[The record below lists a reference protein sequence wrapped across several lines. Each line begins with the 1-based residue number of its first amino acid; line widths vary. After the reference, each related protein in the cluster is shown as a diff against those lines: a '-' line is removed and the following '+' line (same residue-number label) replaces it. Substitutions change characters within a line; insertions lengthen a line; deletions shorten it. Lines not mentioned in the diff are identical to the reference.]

1 MDNTQPTQRKHM
13 TEQTLF
19 TYMDSP
25 IGQVLLARNAVGL
38 THINFQEGND
48 HILDIAVLEK
58 TGWQRDDDQFDDA
71 ASQLTEYFAGERKE
85 FDLPLAPA
93 GTPFQQKV
101 WAELCRIHFGKTISY
116 GELAQRI
123 GQPTAARAVGSAN
136 GKNPLPVVVPCHRVI
151 GSSGTL
157 TGYAGG
163 IEIKATLLNIECKDN
178 PAMAPLLQG
187 ALF

>member
-1 MDNTQPTQRKHM
+1 MPEPT
-13 TEQTLF
+13 TCYTF
-19 TYMDSP
+19 MDSP
-25 IGQVLLARNAVGL
+25 LGQVLLACNAEGL

-48 HILDIAVLEK
+48 HVIDVAEREAD
-58 TGWQRDDDQFDDA
+58 GWRRDDSQFDDA
-71 ASQLTEYFAGERKE
+71 IRQLTEYFAEERSQ

-101 WAELCRIHFGKTISY
+101 WAELCRIPFGETITY

-123 GQPTAARAVGSAN
+123 GQPTAARAVGAAN
-136 GKNPLPVVVPCHRVI
+136 GKNPLPVIVPCHRVI

-163 IEIKATLLNIECKDN
+163 IEIKAALLTIECKDN
-178 PAMAPLLQG
+178 PDMAPLLQG
-187 ALF
+187 SLF

>member
-1 MDNTQPTQRKHM
+1 M
-13 TEQTLF
+13 TEKILF

-25 IGQVLLARNAVGL
+25 LGKVLLARNADGL

-48 HILDIAVLEK
+48 HIIDVAPRVEN
-58 TGWQRDDDQFDDA
+58 GWQRDDDQFEDA
-71 ASQLTEYFAGERKE
+71 ITQLTEYFAGDRKE

-101 WAELCRIHFGKTISY
+101 WAELCRIRFGETISY
-116 GELAQRI
+116 GELAKRI
-123 GQPTAARAVGSAN
+123 DQPTAARAVGAAN
-136 GKNPLPVVVPCHRVI
+136 GKNPLPVVIPCHRVI

-163 IEIKATLLNIECKDN
+163 VEIKATLLNIECKDN